1 LKKELNEFTKEKF
14 KIDLFKCE
22 GQEKELVRPLMVAY
36 GKCRRVQTEGK
47 YWTSLLDDK
56 VKELKE
62 ENIVPIITDVRY
74 IEYKEDEYSWIKS
87 HNGILIHLSRKLD
100 DGSLVPPANIEEKSN
115 GIFKIN
121 VIKYPEYPIAYIRL
135 CWDKKTSKYCMAQ
148 ECDILKKCVEHRKFI
163 IVGMRIPALSK
174 ENIFEQAFYLTSG
187 VNSINSLNNNFKT
200 KFIVKNKTENIW
212 LPFSGFGYD
221 YNDLTYRDNLNTN
234 IKLLKNNFGHGCS
247 SISNN
252 CLYGRFGQYDP
263 NLMQISYC
271 LGGDFWENNID
282 ALVGGCIV
290 VVTIIFFIKFNP
302 S

>member
-1 LKKELNEFTKEKF
+1 MTNIFIYGNVGVMIIGITGVARCGKDTFYAILKKYLEERQIKSQRLAFADDLKKELNEFTKEKF

-115 GIFKIN
+115 DNKLKAVADFAVCWETCQDTNFLYELIQKNLRNI
-121 VIKYPEYPIAYIRL
+121 YDRL
-135 CWDKKTSKYCMAQ
+135 TANSK
-148 ECDILKKCVEHRKFI
+148 D
-163 IVGMRIPALSK
+163 
-174 ENIFEQAFYLTSG
+174 
-187 VNSINSLNNNFKT
+187 
-200 KFIVKNKTENIW
+200 
-212 LPFSGFGYD
+212 
-221 YNDLTYRDNLNTN
+221 
-234 IKLLKNNFGHGCS
+234 
-247 SISNN
+247 
-252 CLYGRFGQYDP
+252 
-263 NLMQISYC
+263 
-271 LGGDFWENNID
+271 
-282 ALVGGCIV
+282 
-290 VVTIIFFIKFNP
+290 
-302 S
+302 